1 MLLNVRR
8 HRPHTTRTRSTRQ
21 LPFVL
26 SKPLISHNGSGSD
39 EFHLVLIVIQS
50 TASHSKVFVYPHTTH
65 SGRARSP
72 SGPLLFSSIAPRVNL
87 TQKAAIF
94 VQPLPLSPHFTLP
107 HESFRRERLMLPKH
121 RLLLLN
127 QLRQVCATEEDYV
140 CCLHKVCGDVD
151 GKSRLQS
158 QVQLLLH
165 RRQI

>member
-1 MLLNVRR
+1 MAAVATSSTSSSLSFSLPHLTRKYSFNPTPPTQVGPARR
-8 HRPHTTRTRSTRQ
+8 AGGSYSRPST
-21 LPFVL
+21 P
-26 SKPLISHNGSGSD
+26 G
-39 EFHLVLIVIQS
+39 
-50 TASHSKVFVYPHTTH
+50 
-65 SGRARSP
+65 
-72 SGPLLFSSIAPRVNL
+72 VNL

-94 VQPLPLSPHFTLP
+94 VAPMALSPRFTLP
-107 HESFRRERLMLPKH
+107 HATFRRERLMLPKH

-127 QLRQVCATEEDYV
+127 QLRQVCAIEEDYV